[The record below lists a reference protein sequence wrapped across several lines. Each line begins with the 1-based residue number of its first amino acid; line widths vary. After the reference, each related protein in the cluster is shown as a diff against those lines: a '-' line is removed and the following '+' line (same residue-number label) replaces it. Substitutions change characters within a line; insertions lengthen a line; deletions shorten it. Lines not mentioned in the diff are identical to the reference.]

1 MIQTK
6 GYKAFKGILKIQN
19 GDISIAIR
27 ADWIYDP
34 HDKMWHSDF
43 GTFFDELCEVIKD
56 DSVLTITKKERKRNV
71 HLF

>member
-1 MIQTK
+1 MVQTK

-19 GDISIAIR
+19 GDMSIAIR

-43 GTFFDELCEVIKD
+43 GMFFGEFCEVIRD
-56 DSVLTITKKERKRNV
+56 DSTLIINKKERKRNV